1 MDTRTIFFIGK
12 PGCGKGTQA
21 KLLSEKIGWRVM
33 SAGNEFR
40 SIATEDTPVGRK
52 VKFEMDAGLLAPH
65 WLAMYLYLKALFS
78 VGLDEGVI
86 FDGFNRK
93 VPEAELVI
101 DSLKWLERPFTIFNI
116 RVSDE
121 EIHQRLAIRKGNE
134 GRADDSAVTERL
146 KEYVEHTEPAI
157 DIFRKAGALIEVNGE
172 QTPEQIAA
180 DINVILG
187 IAPSTE

>member
-1 MDTRTIFFIGK
+1 MDTRTVFFIGK

-21 KLLSEKIGWRVM
+21 KLLSEKTGWRVM

-40 SIATEDTPVGRK
+40 AIAAEDTPVGRK
-52 VKFEMDAGLLAPH
+52 VKLEMDTGLLAPH
-65 WLAMYLYLKALFS
+65 WFAMYLYLKALFS
-78 VGLDEGVI
+78 IGEEEGII

-101 DSLKWLERPFTIFNI
+101 DSLTWLDRPFTILDI

-121 EIHQRLAIRKGNE
+121 EVHRRLAIRKGVE
-134 GRADDSAVTERL
+134 GRIDDSVVAERL

-157 DIFRKAGALIEVNGE
+157 YIFRKAGAFVEVNGE
-172 QTPEQIAA
+172 QTPEQIAK
-180 DINVILG
+180 DINAILG
-187 IAPSTE
+187 IK

>member
-1 MDTRTIFFIGK
+1 MNTRTVFFIGK

-21 KLLSEKIGWRVM
+21 KLLSEKTGWRVM

-40 SIATEDTPVGRK
+40 AIATEDTPVGRK

-65 WLAMYLYLKALFS
+65 WFAMYLYLRALFS
-78 VGLDEGVI
+78 IGADDGII

-101 DSLKWLERPFTIFNI
+101 DSLAWLNRPFSILNI
-116 RVSDE
+116 RISDE
-121 EIHQRLAIRKGNE
+121 EVHRRLDIRKGVE
-134 GRADDSAVTERL
+134 GRADDSAVAERL
-146 KEYVEHTEPAI
+146 REYVEHTEPAI
-157 DIFRKAGALIEVNGE
+157 DIFRKAGALIEINGE

-180 DINVILG
+180 DINAILG
-187 IAPSTE
+187 VK